1 MNRLLLLLPGLAI
14 AAMPASAPAQ
24 DSQAILAARKA
35 GLIGERFD
43 GYLGIVNAGAP
54 ANVRRQVSAVN
65 IRRRSLYSNLA
76 ARRGVSPQEVGITT
90 ACSLLRRI
98 GVGEYYLLNE
108 GGWRRVVAGQ
118 SPAPSY
124 CV

>member
-1 MNRLLLLLPGLAI
+1 MNRLLLSLLAFACVMIPV
-14 AAMPASAPAQ
+14 SVSAQ
-24 DSQAILAARKA
+24 DPRAILAARRA

-43 GYLGIVNAGAP
+43 GYLGVVNPNAP
-54 ANVRRQVSAVN
+54 ATIRRQVSTIN
-65 IRRRSLYSNLA
+65 IRRRALYSNLA

-98 GVGEYYLLNE
+98 GVGEYYLLNQ
-108 GGWRRVVAGQ
+108 GGWRRVMPGQ